1 MDSTFSTRTVW
12 AAETQI
18 VAVALVTPL
27 IGRRAAASH
36 RIPDYQP

>member
-1 MDSTFSTRTVW
+1 MDSTFSTRMVW

-27 IGRRAAASH
+27 AVASH